1 MGEETRKI
9 EFVDGLRFTRAI
21 SAGSKWLIERE
32 KQLDDINVFP
42 VPDSDTGTNMGGTLR
57 SIADTTEEDAISSIS
72 DASKMIAD
80 LALVEAR
87 GNSGAILAQFFQGLS
102 EGLEKF
108 KKATTVDFAEAA
120 SIASLRSYEAV
131 ANPKEGTILTII
143 REWSAY
149 LKENA
154 SRIPDFVYLLNNSLT
169 VAKEALARTKEQME
183 VFKKANVVD
192 AGAQGFVYMLEGVI
206 NFIERGTFSRTL
218 WKNAA
223 DDGKGDSQTHQ
234 NFEKSDFR
242 YCTECLLVGTNLNHK
257 SIQEALIG
265 LGNSTVVVGSTKK
278 ARVHIHSNTPG
289 KVFDTLY
296 EFGDIQQ
303 EKIEDI
309 FQQERDVHGENVNH
323 KIALITDTCC
333 DLPDE
338 INQKYNV
345 HRIPLRVNFGAD
357 TYIDENTI
365 TDEEFY
371 EKMRTRKEV
380 PKTSQLGV
388 ADCKRMFEWT
398 SKYFDSSLS
407 IHMSRALSASV
418 ETAHRIG
425 AQASKSIRVIDSR
438 SICVGLGLIL
448 EDAAKAIEYGY
459 DIEKVIKRVEW
470 ASNHYQEL
478 FTVENLKYLIRGG
491 RLSASKGFVAKLLH
505 LKPLLHVDTKDGSL
519 HPLSNAFGSK
529 GIRKK
534 MMKML
539 AKHMDPSKQ
548 YRIGIGHCDNLA
560 TAMWYKE
567 QIEKTFKVSSLFV
580 TSISCAIGSHSG
592 PGTIA
597 IAILPEEAY

>member
-1 MGEETRKI
+1 MSEEARKI
-9 EFVDGLRFTRAI
+9 EFVDGLRFTRAV
-21 SAGSKWLIERE
+21 SAGSKWLIDRE

-42 VPDSDTGTNMGGTLR
+42 VPDSDTGTNMGGTLKT
-57 SIADTTEEDAISSIS
+57 IADTAEDGTISSIS

-80 LALVEAR
+80 LALVGAR

-120 SIASLRSYEAV
+120 TLASQRSFEAV
-131 ANPKEGTILTII
+131 AKPKEGTILTVV
-143 REWSAY
+143 REWANY
-149 LKENA
+149 MKANA
-154 SRIPDFVYLLNNSLT
+154 QKIRDFVILLDNSLV
-169 VAKEALARTKEQME
+169 VAKEALAKTKEQME
-183 VFKKANVVD
+183 VLKKANVVD

-206 NFIERGTFSRTL
+206 NYIERGSVSRTL
-218 WKNAA
+218 WKNVA
-223 DDGKGDSQTHQ
+223 DEGKGAVLDHQ
-234 NFEKSDFR
+234 AFEKSDYH
-242 YCTECLLVGTNLNHK
+242 YCTECLLVGSNLNQK
-257 SIQEALIG
+257 TIQDSLTE
-265 LGNSTVVVGSTKK
+265 LGNSTVVVGSVKK
-278 ARVHIHSNTPG
+278 VRVHIHTNTPD
-289 KVFDTLY
+289 KVFEILKI
-296 EFGDIQQ
+296 FGDIQQ
-303 EKIEDI
+303 EKIDDI
-309 FQQERDVHGENVNH
+309 YQQERDVYGEKVNH
-323 KIALITDTCC
+323 QIVLLTDTCC

-338 INQKYNV
+338 ITQKYNI
-345 HRIPLRVNFGAD
+345 HRLPLKVNFGTD
-357 TYIDENTI
+357 TYIDEYTI

-371 EKMRTRKEV
+371 QKMRTRKEV

-398 SKYFDSSLS
+398 SKYFDSTLS
-407 IHMSRALSASV
+407 INMSRALSASV
-418 ETAHRIG
+418 ETAQRMG
-425 AQASKSIRVIDSR
+425 AQVSPSIRVIDSR
-438 SICVGLGLIL
+438 TICVGLGLIV
-448 EDAAKAIEYGY
+448 EDAAKAIENGY
-459 DIEKVIKRVEW
+459 DIQKVINRVEW

-478 FTVENLKYLIRGG
+478 FTVEDLKYLIRGG

-539 AKHMDPSKQ
+539 AKHMEPSKQ
-548 YRIGIGHCDNLA
+548 YRFAIGHCDNLS

-567 QIEKTFKVSSLFV
+567 QIEKNCNVSSLYI